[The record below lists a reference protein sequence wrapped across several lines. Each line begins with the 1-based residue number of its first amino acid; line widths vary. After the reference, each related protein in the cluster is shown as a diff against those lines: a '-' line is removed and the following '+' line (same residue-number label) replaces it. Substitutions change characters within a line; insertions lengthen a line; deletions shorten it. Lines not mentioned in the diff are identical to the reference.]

1 MKTLCRRLSA
11 LFVLLIAGCGSPTPA
26 PMANGPPP
34 LPPVMP
40 AVVQKPIPP
49 PAEKPKPDPFETA
62 MTEVSANLK
71 RYPTL
76 FAGVKD
82 EATADKAVAEVGRLT
97 SRLKELAAEISKLP
111 VKPGQEKYVIALH
124 NDLAQLPTA
133 LQANPNMQQVLGDP
147 EIGLKINVAHLTFI
161 NEAVQP
167 LAGALM
173 ARQAPSAAAP
183 VEPPPPQTSGSPQ
196 P

>member
-1 MKTLCRRLSA
+1 MLSMKNLCRQSSLS
-11 LFVLLIAGCGSPTPA
+11 FVILIAGCGSPTPA
-26 PMANGPPP
+26 HVAKGPPP

-40 AVVQKPIPP
+40 AVAKTPAPP
-49 PAEKPKPDPFETA
+49 PPEQPKPDPFETA

-82 EATADKAVAEVGRLT
+82 EASADKAVAEVGRMT

-111 VKPGQEKYVIALH
+111 VKPGQEKYAIALH

-133 LQANPNMQQVLGDP
+133 L
-147 EIGLKINVAHLTFI
+147 
-161 NEAVQP
+161 
-167 LAGALM
+167 
-173 ARQAPSAAAP
+173 
-183 VEPPPPQTSGSPQ
+183 
-196 P
+196 